1 MNHLIA
7 IDGPA
12 ASGKSTVARILA
24 SELGFVYVNTGAM
37 YRAFAWAAIRE
48 GIDCQSRTAIKTLT
62 EKIRFEI
69 ITDALE
75 THLRLDGIDPTP
87 HLRDKQVNDTV
98 AVISGIPE
106 LREFLVNRQRQ
117 LRLIAS
123 LVMEGRDIG
132 TVVASDT
139 PYKFYL
145 DAREDIR
152 SARRQEQG
160 EADSLSRR
168 DAQDRQRTSSP
179 MIRAADAEIVDS
191 SGMTIEE
198 VIEYL
203 LSRLKAKGLNTQ
215 K

>member
-1 MNHLIA
+1 MNYLIA

-24 SELGFVYVNTGAM
+24 TKLGFIYVNTGAM
-37 YRAFAWAAIRE
+37 YRAFSWAALQA
-48 GIDCQSRTAIKTLT
+48 GIDPQSRSAVKTLI
-62 EKIRFEI
+62 EKINFEI
-69 ITDALE
+69 IHDTLE
-75 THLRLDGIDPTP
+75 AHFRLDGIDPTP
-87 HLRDKQVNDTV
+87 HIRDKQVNDTV
-98 AVISGIPE
+98 SIISGIPE

-117 LRLIAS
+117 LRLDNS

-145 DAREDIR
+145 DAREDVR

-160 EADSLSRR
+160 EADSPAKR
-168 DAQDRQRTSSP
+168 DAHDRQRASSP

-191 SGMTIEE
+191 SGMTVDQ
-198 VIEYL
+198 VIEHI
-203 LSRLKAKGLNTQ
+203 LSRLKAKGLNI
-215 K
+215 